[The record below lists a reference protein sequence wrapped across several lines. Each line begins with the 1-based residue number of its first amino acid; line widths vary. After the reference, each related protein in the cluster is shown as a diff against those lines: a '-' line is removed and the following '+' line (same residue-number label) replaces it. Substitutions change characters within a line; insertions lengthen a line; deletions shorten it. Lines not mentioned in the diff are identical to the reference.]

1 MSRSISAMK
10 NAKLLIQARWR
21 RQSVFAPG
29 LAVALVFTLLCPDF
43 DPVASVAQAQI
54 DVEVDQ
60 EMREEGARAT
70 PAPKR
75 RRLRG
80 LRDDREG
87 GSEIDGGWVKPNRSQ
102 GASSK
107 SAKSGQQKAT
117 STRTAPAKRATSKPS
132 LKSGSGVKK
141 RVDAAPVEQVQDD
154 SFGNSEV
161 DSGVSVGESEKDQD
175 AVLLDEVQ
183 DRREILAE
191 SADLDAAQAE
201 ELPGTASVEAEFSV
215 RRVGVLFRGRSVAK
229 GQSLVSD
236 LASQLSAKTY
246 LLAQSIDIADFPR
259 LDEADGAP
267 VQRGKFKTW
276 STQYRVDAFLV
287 VQEVELSLRWTLFS
301 SRGHVLLSGTL
312 GLQNNLS
319 AVSDA
324 DLKALSEPTVDRLVS
339 LFPYRGFVTR
349 VEGGRVVINLG
360 ERHGIR
366 IGDRLQLLTYSGR
379 RFDSVLK
386 RLGVV
391 EVDKLMGSSQSE
403 AIIDGQFVVPIY
415 AKVGFQAPT
424 QVNLA
429 AQTLGAGTDW
439 ALTVG
444 GELVGFA
451 GDAAEA
457 RFQPKVFRFNATPFG
472 VLGLAYKDNMVRSHF
487 GSVRSDTETLNLFE
501 VWALHNWKTWG
512 GDRSALLM
520 SLGVRYFSL
529 QVVPKVGATTSLESG
544 SVLSPMLELRYNMVS
559 RGLIRLFVL
568 GEAFYPLLSTGGSSS
583 GLSFAFGGGAGAG
596 AQLSLTPR
604 LAVEVAGRSRYFR
617 RPVEGLSGVQERQN
631 TVGGT
636 LIFRF

>member
-10 NAKLLIQARWR
+10 FQRLLVHARR
-21 RQSVFAPG
+21 RLSFFSHG
-29 LAVALVFTLLCPDF
+29 LLFMLVFTLLCPDL

-60 EMREEGARAT
+60 EMREDGARAT
-70 PAPKR
+70 PVPKR

-80 LRDDREG
+80 LREDREG
-87 GSEIDGGWVKPNRSQ
+87 GSEGDSGWVKPNRSQ
-102 GASSK
+102 DT
-107 SAKSGQQKAT
+107 SAKS
-117 STRTAPAKRATSKPS
+117 TRTGKQNSSSARATPAKRATPKPS
-132 LKSGSGVKK
+132 EKSSPAGKK
-141 RVDAAPVEQVQDD
+141 RVDAAPVEEVQDD
-154 SFGNSEV
+154 SFSNSEV
-161 DSGVSVGESEKDQD
+161 DSDVSAGESEKDQD
-175 AVLLDEVQ
+175 AVLSDEVE

-191 SADLDAAQAE
+191 SADLDAAQPQ
-201 ELPGTASVEAEFSV
+201 ELPGAASVEAEFAV
-215 RRVGVLFRGRSVAK
+215 RRVGVLFRGRSAAK
-229 GQSLVSD
+229 GQSLASD

-259 LDEADGAP
+259 LDELDGAP
-267 VQRGKFKTW
+267 VQRVKFKTW

-287 VQEVELSLRWTLFS
+287 IKEVERSLRWTMFS

-312 GLQNNLS
+312 GLLNNLS
-319 AVSDA
+319 AISEK
-324 DLKALSEPTVDRLVS
+324 DLKAISEPTVDRLVS

-349 VEGGRVVINLG
+349 VEAGRVVINLG

-391 EVDKLMGSSQSE
+391 EVHKLMGNSRSE
-403 AIIDGQFVVPIY
+403 AIIDGQFIVPIY
-415 AKVGFQAPT
+415 AKVGFQTPT

-439 ALTVG
+439 ALMVG

-472 VLGLAYKDNMVRSHF
+472 VLGLAYKDNMLRSHF

-520 SLGVRYFSL
+520 SLGVRYFAL
-529 QVVPKVGATTSLESG
+529 QVVPKVGATTILEPG

-559 RGLIRLFVL
+559 RGLVRLFVL
-568 GEAFYPLLSTGGSSS
+568 GEAFYPLLSAGGSSS